1 VRGKATDT
9 KANLRKPKSELK
21 AMEIATK
28 LLIQLHGPAL
38 KELEK
43 Y

>member
-1 VRGKATDT
+1 MRGKATGT
-9 KANLRKPKSELK
+9 RVGVRKPKNELK
-21 AMEIATK
+21 AMEIATR
-28 LLIQLHGPAL
+28 LLVELHGPAL